1 MNSFILLMVRFF
13 HTIAL
18 GAVDYEMIDSAVSK
32 KPIKARGSYRV
43 YSDKDRFSI
52 GKNASIYGTASLQ

>member
-1 MNSFILLMVRFF
+1 MLRFF

-18 GAVDYEMIDSAVSK
+18 EAVNYEMIDSAVRK

-43 YSDKDRFSI
+43 YSDKDSFSI